1 MKKSIK
7 KIAAA
12 SILTL
17 LISGYQLLALDKSP
31 EGAVSEIKMKT
42 AEMCNVCKAKIEKY
56 LSFKDGIID
65 SFVCPEK
72 KCISIM
78 FDSTKVKGDDL
89 FNAMKKFGF
98 EVEKYDKDG
107 QIATEKEEAK
117 PEKKG

>member
-1 MKKSIK
+1 MKKSIN
-7 KIAAA
+7 KIVAA
-12 SILTL
+12 SILA
-17 LISGYQLLALDKSP
+17 LIFSGYNLLALDKTQ

-42 AEMCNVCKAKIEKY
+42 AEMCNVCKGKIEKY

-89 FNAMKKFGF
+89 FDAMKKFGF
-98 EVEKYDKDG
+98 KVEKYDKDG
-107 QIATEKEEAK
+107 QVVTDKEEAK
-117 PEKKG
+117 PENKG